1 MIFDTHAHYD
11 DKQFD
16 QDREELLASM
26 KDNGIGTIVDVG
38 SNMETSTWIV
48 EAVTRYPMMYGAV
61 GVHPSDTAELKESD
75 IDTLKKYAAMDRI
88 LAIGEIGLDYYW
100 DEPERSIQ
108 KKWFEAQIELARDV
122 KLPIIIHS
130 RDAAKDTYDIMK
142 ALHAEEIGG
151 VVHCFSY
158 SKEMA
163 RQFLDMGF
171 YLGIGG
177 VVTFKNAKKLREVV
191 EYMPMDRMVI
201 ETDCPYLTPEPNR
214 GKRNDSFNL
223 PYVVNKIAEI
233 KNISPAEVIDI
244 TSNNAKDLYGIGRKR
259 FD

>member
-171 YLGIGG
+171 YIGIGG
-177 VVTFKNAKKLREVV
+177 VVTFKNAKTLKEVAA
-191 EYMPMDRMVI
+191 YTPLDRIVL
-201 ETDCPYLTPEPNR
+201 ETDCPYLAPEPNR
-214 GKRNDSFNL
+214 GKRNSSLNI
-223 PYVVNKIAEI
+223 PYVIAAMAQI
-233 KNISPAEVIDI
+233 KGITEEEVRKAAWDN
-244 TSNNAKDLYGIGRKR
+244 SLRLYHIEK
-259 FD
+259 

>member
-163 RQFLDMGF
+163 QEFINDLF
-171 YLGIGG
+171 S
-177 VVTFKNAKKLREVV
+177 TLRERMLDLQYCKVV
-191 EYMPMDRMVI
+191 FVGGGAILLKRQI
-201 ETDCPYLTPEPNR
+201 ETSGKVGAPFFVSKINANADGYEYLYRIET
-214 GKRNDSFNL
+214 
-223 PYVVNKIAEI
+223 A
-233 KNISPAEVIDI
+233 
-244 TSNNAKDLYGIGRKR
+244 GR
-259 FD
+259 

>member
-100 DEPERSIQ
+100 DKSFVDFQNAAFRRNGLKHRSNLQ
-108 KKWFEAQIELARDV
+108 
-122 KLPIIIHS
+122 
-130 RDAAKDTYDIMK
+130 
-142 ALHAEEIGG
+142 
-151 VVHCFSY
+151 
-158 SKEMA
+158 EM
-163 RQFLDMGF
+163 
-171 YLGIGG
+171 
-177 VVTFKNAKKLREVV
+177 
-191 EYMPMDRMVI
+191 
-201 ETDCPYLTPEPNR
+201 
-214 GKRNDSFNL
+214 
-223 PYVVNKIAEI
+223 
-233 KNISPAEVIDI
+233 
-244 TSNNAKDLYGIGRKR
+244 
-259 FD
+259 

>member
-171 YLGIGG
+171 YIGIGG
-177 VVTFKNAKKLREVV
+177 VVTFKNAKTLKEVAA
-191 EYMPMDRMVI
+191 YTPLDRIVL
-201 ETDCPYLTPEPNR
+201 ETDCPYLAPVPNR
-214 GKRNDSFNL
+214 GKRNDSGML
-223 PYVVNKIAEI
+223 KYVVQELAALKGITPE
-233 KNISPAEVIDI
+233 EVIRI
-244 TSNNAKDLYGIGRKR
+244 TEENARRFYGIQ
-259 FD
+259 

>member
-11 DKQFD
+11 DNQFD

-38 SNMETSTWIV
+38 SNMETSAWIV
-48 EAVTRYPMMYGAV
+48 EAVKRYPMMYGTV
-61 GVHPSDTAELKESD
+61 GVHPSDTAGLTNSD
-75 IDTLKKYAAMDRI
+75 IDTLKEYAGKDKI

-100 DEPERSIQ
+100 DEPERTIQ
-108 KKWFEAQIELARDV
+108 KKWFEAQIELAREV

-142 ALHAEEIGG
+142 ALHAEDIGG

-171 YLGIGG
+171 YIGIGG
-177 VVTFKNAKKLREVV
+177 VVTFKNAKTLKEVAA
-191 EYMPMDRMVI
+191 YAPLDRIVL
-201 ETDCPYLTPEPNR
+201 ETDCPYLSPEPNR
-214 GKRNDSFNL
+214 GKRNSSLNL
-223 PYVVNKIAEI
+223 NYVAEALSQIKGIDKEELIAVTEE
-233 KNISPAEVIDI
+233 NARRLYRMREV
-244 TSNNAKDLYGIGRKR
+244 
-259 FD
+259 

>member
-163 RQFLDMGF
+163 QEFIKMG
-171 YLGIGG
+171 YYIGVGG
-177 VVTFKNAKKLREVV
+177 VVTFKNAKKLKETV
-191 EYMPMDRMVI
+191 EAIPLERI
-201 ETDCPYLTPEPNR
+201 LLETDCPYMTPEPHR
-214 GKRNDSFNL
+214 GTRNDSSNIPF
-223 PYVVNKIAEI
+223 VIAKIAELKGI
-233 KNISPAEVIDI
+233 TAEEVERV
-244 TSNNAKDLYGIGRKR
+244 TEENAVRLFTKVS
-259 FD
+259 

>member
-48 EAVTRYPMMYGAV
+48 EAVKRYPMMYGAV

-142 ALHAEEIGG
+142 VLHAEEIGG

-158 SKEMA
+158 SK
-163 RQFLDMGF
+163 RW
-171 YLGIGG
+171 LGNSLIWDFILES
-177 VVTFKNAKKLREVV
+177 VAL
-191 EYMPMDRMVI
+191 
-201 ETDCPYLTPEPNR
+201 
-214 GKRNDSFNL
+214 
-223 PYVVNKIAEI
+223 
-233 KNISPAEVIDI
+233 
-244 TSNNAKDLYGIGRKR
+244 
-259 FD
+259 

>member
-177 VVTFKNAKKLREVV
+177 VVTFKNAKKLWEVV

-244 TSNNAKDLYGIGRKR
+244 TSNNAKDLFGIGRKR

>member
-38 SNMETSTWIV
+38 SNMETSAWIV
-48 EAVTRYPMMYGAV
+48 EAVKRYPMIYGAV
-61 GVHPSDTAELKESD
+61 GVHPSDTADLTDSD
-75 IDTLKKYAAMDRI
+75 IDTLKEYAGKDKI

-100 DEPERSIQ
+100 DEPERTIQ
-108 KKWFEAQIELARDV
+108 KKWFEAQIELAREV

-142 ALHAEEIGG
+142 ALHAEDIGG

-171 YLGIGG
+171 YIGIGG
-177 VVTFKNAKKLREVV
+177 VVTFKNAKTLKEVAA
-191 EYMPMDRMVI
+191 YAPLDRIVL
-201 ETDCPYLTPEPNR
+201 ETDCPYLSPEPNR
-214 GKRNDSFNL
+214 GKRNSSLNL
-223 PYVVNKIAEI
+223 NYVAEALSQIKGIDKEELIAVTEE
-233 KNISPAEVIDI
+233 NARRLYRMREV
-244 TSNNAKDLYGIGRKR
+244 
-259 FD
+259 

>member
-171 YLGIGG
+171 YIGIGG
-177 VVTFKNAKKLREVV
+177 VVTFKNAKTLKEVALIH
-191 EYMPMDRMVI
+191 R
-201 ETDCPYLTPEPNR
+201 
-214 GKRNDSFNL
+214 
-223 PYVVNKIAEI
+223 
-233 KNISPAEVIDI
+233 
-244 TSNNAKDLYGIGRKR
+244 
-259 FD
+259 

>member
-163 RQFLDMGF
+163 RC
-171 YLGIGG
+171 
-177 VVTFKNAKKLREVV
+177 KLLIFMIK
-191 EYMPMDRMVI
+191 YIFVI
-201 ETDCPYLTPEPNR
+201 Y
-214 GKRNDSFNL
+214 
-223 PYVVNKIAEI
+223 Y
-233 KNISPAEVIDI
+233 
-244 TSNNAKDLYGIGRKR
+244 
-259 FD
+259 

>member
-38 SNMETSTWIV
+38 SNMETSAWIV
-48 EAVTRYPMMYGAV
+48 EAVKRYPMMYGAV
-61 GVHPSDTAELKESD
+61 GVHPSDTADLTD
-75 IDTLKKYAAMDRI
+75 ADMDTLKKYTAMDKI

-100 DEPERSIQ
+100 DEPERDIQ
-108 KKWFEAQIELARDV
+108 KKWFEAQIELAREV

-142 ALHAEEIGG
+142 ALHTEDIGG

-171 YLGIGG
+171 YIGIGG
-177 VVTFKNAKKLREVV
+177 VVTFKNAKTLKEVAA
-191 EYMPMDRMVI
+191 YAPLDRIVL
-201 ETDCPYLTPEPNR
+201 ETDCPYLSPEPNR
-214 GKRNDSFNL
+214 GKRNSSLNL
-223 PYVVNKIAEI
+223 NYVAEALSQIKGVDKEELIAVTEE
-233 KNISPAEVIDI
+233 NARRLYRMREV
-244 TSNNAKDLYGIGRKR
+244 
-259 FD
+259 

>member
-38 SNMETSTWIV
+38 SNMETSAWIV
-48 EAVTRYPMMYGAV
+48 EAVKQYPMMYGAV
-61 GVHPSDTAELKESD
+61 GVHPSDTAELTEAD

-100 DEPERSIQ
+100 DEPERAIQ
-108 KKWFEAQIELARDV
+108 KKWFEAQIELAREV
-122 KLPIIIHS
+122 KLPVIIHS

-142 ALHAEEIGG
+142 ALHTEEIGG

-171 YLGIGG
+171 YIGIGG
-177 VVTFKNAKKLREVV
+177 VVTFKNAKTLKEVAA
-191 EYMPMDRMVI
+191 YAPLDRIVL
-201 ETDCPYLTPEPNR
+201 ETDCPYLSPEPNR
-214 GKRNDSFNL
+214 GKRNSSLNL
-223 PYVVNKIAEI
+223 NYVAEALSQIKGIDKEELIAVTEENARRLYRM
-233 KNISPAEVIDI
+233 KEV
-244 TSNNAKDLYGIGRKR
+244 
-259 FD
+259 

>member
-171 YLGIGG
+171 YIGIGG
-177 VVTFKNAKKLREVV
+177 VVTFKNAKKLVDVV
-191 EYMPMDRMVI
+191 RFVPI
-201 ETDCPYLTPEPNR
+201 NKILLETDSPYLSPVPFR
-214 GKRNDSFNL
+214 GTVNNSQNL
-223 PYVVNKIAEI
+223 KYVAEKIGEI
-233 KNISPAEVIDI
+233 KQISPEEVCKI
-244 TSNNAKDLYGIGRKR
+244 TAQNAKEI
-259 FD
+259 FW

>member
-11 DKQFD
+11 DKHFD

-171 YLGIGG
+171 YIGIGG
-177 VVTFKNAKKLREVV
+177 VVTFKNAKTLKEAS
-191 EYMPMDRMVI
+191 D
-201 ETDCPYLTPEPNR
+201 
-214 GKRNDSFNL
+214 
-223 PYVVNKIAEI
+223 A
-233 KNISPAEVIDI
+233 
-244 TSNNAKDLYGIGRKR
+244 AKDMLKKDPELKLENNVYLKQKVAEYTIKCLEKINL
-259 FD
+259 

>member
-88 LAIGEIGLDYYW
+88 LAIGEIG
-100 DEPERSIQ
+100 Q
-108 KKWFEAQIELARDV
+108 
-122 KLPIIIHS
+122 
-130 RDAAKDTYDIMK
+130 
-142 ALHAEEIGG
+142 
-151 VVHCFSY
+151 
-158 SKEMA
+158 
-163 RQFLDMGF
+163 
-171 YLGIGG
+171 
-177 VVTFKNAKKLREVV
+177 
-191 EYMPMDRMVI
+191 
-201 ETDCPYLTPEPNR
+201 
-214 GKRNDSFNL
+214 
-223 PYVVNKIAEI
+223 
-233 KNISPAEVIDI
+233 
-244 TSNNAKDLYGIGRKR
+244 IGRAHV
-259 FD
+259 

>member
-16 QDREELLASM
+16 QDREELLVSM

-38 SNMETSTWIV
+38 SNMETSAWIV
-48 EAVTRYPMMYGAV
+48 DAVNRYPMMYGAV
-61 GVHPSDTAELKESD
+61 GVHPSDTADLTESD
-75 IDTLKKYAAMDRI
+75 MDTLKEYAGKDKI

-100 DEPERSIQ
+100 DEPEREIQ
-108 KKWFEAQIELARDV
+108 KKWFEAQIELAREV
-122 KLPIIIHS
+122 RLPIIIHS

-142 ALHAEEIGG
+142 SLHAEDIGG

-171 YLGIGG
+171 ILELAG
-177 VVTFKNAKKLREVV
+177 L
-191 EYMPMDRMVI
+191 
-201 ETDCPYLTPEPNR
+201 
-214 GKRNDSFNL
+214 
-223 PYVVNKIAEI
+223 
-233 KNISPAEVIDI
+233 
-244 TSNNAKDLYGIGRKR
+244 
-259 FD
+259 

>member
-100 DEPERSIQ
+100 DKESHELQ
-108 KKWFEAQIELARDV
+108 KEWFKKQMKLAKEVD
-122 KLPIIIHS
+122 LPIIVHS
-130 RDAAKDTYDIMK
+130 REAAQDTFDLIK
-142 ALHAEEIGG
+142 SEHAGTTGG
-151 VVHCFSY
+151 VIHCFSG

-163 RQFLDMGF
+163 KEYIKMG
-171 YLGIGG
+171 YYIGVGG
-177 VVTFKNAKKLREVV
+177 VVTFKNARVLKEVV
-191 EYMPMDRMVI
+191 ESIPLERI
-201 ETDCPYLTPEPNR
+201 LTETDCPYLAPVPFR
-214 GKRNDSFNL
+214 GKRNCSAYIS
-223 PYVVNKIAEI
+223 YVLDMIAEL
-233 KNISPAEVIDI
+233 KGISREEAEQVTYENARNMYRI
-244 TSNNAKDLYGIGRKR
+244 TD
-259 FD
+259 